1 MKGYQPGASF
11 VFSGAGELSD
21 EEIRAAEA
29 VGELIAFWGF
39 KKGHGQIWTVLYL
52 RDLPMTAKDI
62 QNAFSMSK
70 GGVSQLLKDLEEWR
84 VVQRQR
90 VEGQRAMVFSA
101 NTNLLEMIALV
112 FQKRELMV
120 LEKVILALK
129 AVENSLSYNPSSS
142 RTTLQRVARMRRS
155 GENVLRAI
163 RVFLRTAR
171 LDLTRLQRNL

>member
-1 MKGYQPGASF
+1 MKGYQSGASYLPNG
-11 VFSGAGELSD
+11 SGELSD

-52 RDLPMTAKDI
+52 RDLPMTAKEI

-84 VVQRQR
+84 VVQRHS

-129 AVENSLSYNPSSS
+129 AVENSLSYHAPAS
-142 RTTLQRVARMRRS
+142 RATLQRVARMRRS